1 MSEEVKP
8 PSLDLPP
15 GEVPGPARRE
25 YVFSGSQ
32 TPSQGYRI
40 SGKIAK
46 TDPKVAKNTVFDPQN
61 ASRSCGP
68 PSLRLP
74 PDLKNT

>member
-15 GEVPGPARRE
+15 GEVPGPARQE

-40 SGKIAK
+40 SGKTAK
-46 TDPKVAKNTVFDPQN
+46 TTLKTVKNTVFDPQN
-61 ASRSCGP
+61 ASWTGWP

-74 PDLKNT
+74 PDLQNT